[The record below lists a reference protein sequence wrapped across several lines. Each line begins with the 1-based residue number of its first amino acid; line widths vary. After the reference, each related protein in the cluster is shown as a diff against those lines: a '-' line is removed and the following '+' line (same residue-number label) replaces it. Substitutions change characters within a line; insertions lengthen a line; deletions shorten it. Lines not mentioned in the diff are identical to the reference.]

1 MFTET
6 PESHYMEGQYVFP
19 PRLLH
24 QYEPEYHL
32 VDHLVLTHRGILLE
46 PSSLDPPWLRH
57 HPRLYESYTLLFPL
71 CLSRAI

>member
-6 PESHYMEGQYVFP
+6 PESYYMEGQF
-19 PRLLH
+19 
-24 QYEPEYHL
+24 
-32 VDHLVLTHRGILLE
+32 VDHLVLTHRGILRE

-57 HPRLYESYTLLFPL
+57 HQGLYESYTLLFPL